1 MLIWRA
7 TASTFSDPYLLLPL
21 ISLRWWTVRR
31 WRHTCPKIDGEPVS
45 CSFFFSCVCYSNIPS
60 ETYLMDWHHPFFL
73 VQTFFILTKLLFG
86 PLCQRPPGSHPHPL
100 SFDTNTIGDIYFCC
114 SCFIINSSTTS
125 ELCACLSYLLS
136 CWSSGSSAR
145 VCVWVDACIWW
156 KSVVRYPN
164 VIDVVWSN
172 SRRSKVEI

>member
-7 TASTFSDPYLLLPL
+7 PPQL
-21 ISLRWWTVRR
+21 SLTR
-31 WRHTCPKIDGEPVS
+31 I
-45 CSFFFSCVCYSNIPS
+45 FFFLWSHSVGGRSDAGDTHVQKSMANLFPPPS
-60 ETYLMDWHHPFFL
+60 SFLVSATVIFPGETYLMDWHHPFFL
-73 VQTFFILTKLLFG
+73 VQTFCFLTKLLFG

-125 ELCACLSYLLS
+125 KLCACLSYLLS

-145 VCVWVDACIWW
+145 VCVC
-156 KSVVRYPN
+156 
-164 VIDVVWSN
+164 
-172 SRRSKVEI
+172 E